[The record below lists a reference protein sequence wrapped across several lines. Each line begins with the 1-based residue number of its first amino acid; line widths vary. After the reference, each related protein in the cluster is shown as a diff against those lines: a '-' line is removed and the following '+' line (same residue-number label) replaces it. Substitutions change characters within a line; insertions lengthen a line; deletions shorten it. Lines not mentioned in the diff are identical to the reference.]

1 MDSRPTYSEDRG
13 DRADSDGSIRVSLTA
28 FVWEIFADP
37 SVRTKEAP
45 DEVLGLCR
53 RRQMVDVVQEDE
65 REVVSGFPA
74 EKISLLAPLLRFCE
88 GQL

>member
-1 MDSRPTYSEDRG
+1 MDLRPTFSEGRG

-28 FVWEIFADP
+28 FVWELFADP

-45 DEVLGLCR
+45 DEVLGLFR
-53 RRQMVDVVQEDE
+53 RRQMVDVVQDDE

-74 EKISLLAPLLRFCE
+74 EKIYLLAPLLRFCE